1 MQYGLF
7 FDKLR
12 KANCGN
18 LFMFVFCCFVSFG
31 LMQSTSFAQS
41 GPPPIAPPAGTN
53 ALDELS
59 SPILWFT
66 IVISLILGY
75 FVSLHFHRKAKKEL
89 MDSHRKAKKEFR
101 DSLLRDVG
109 FAPATLDDEKRMKSL
124 KENPDGLELFESRL
138 IEITQKAKNNV
149 QLCLLTPLIHSLR
162 KPWQQWNSS
171 FPEGH
176 WARDFCKPF
185 HDALSTRENHVSV
198 EIVYLQDDVLESF
211 IRDKVTPS
219 INDWPGYR
227 AAITNFIEYLKF
239 RNPSNQGGERV
250 SDVLTTQIPKIPFLL
265 AIIDVPTNGGEF
277 SPSTRG
283 LIAFMNEREFHMQ
296 RRQRRTPEDIGKKL
310 IPFEFNN
317 PDILAM
323 FSRSFDD
330 LALHQDTKLFDFYKK
345 CLAKSKNGEK
355 YFWGL
360 FTDAEDNIDTR
371 NYTPH
376 KMLLSE
382 TAIHG
387 PEKEPGDQMLGE

>member
-7 FDKLR
+7 LDKLR

-18 LFMFVFCCFVSFG
+18 IFMFVFCCFVSFG

-53 ALDELS
+53 ALDGLR
-59 SPILWFT
+59 SPILWLS
-66 IVISLILGY
+66 IGISLLLGY
-75 FVSLHFHRKAKKEL
+75 FVSLYFHL
-89 MDSHRKAKKEFR
+89 KAKKEFR

-109 FAPATLDDEKRMKSL
+109 FAPATLDDEKKMKSL
-124 KENPDGLELFESRL
+124 KKNPDGLELFESRL
-138 IEITQKAKNNV
+138 IEITEKAKNNV
-149 QLCLLTPLIHSLR
+149 KLCLLTPLIHSLR
-162 KPWQQWNSS
+162 KPWQQWNPS

-185 HDALSTRENHVSV
+185 RDALSTRENHVSV

-239 RNPSNQGGERV
+239 RNPSNQGGEKV
-250 SDVLTTQIPKIPFLL
+250 SDVLTTQIPKIPFLI
-265 AIIDVPTNGGEF
+265 AIVDVPTNGGEF
-277 SPSTRG
+277 LPSTRG
-283 LIAFMNEREFHMQ
+283 LIAFMNEREFHVQ
-296 RRQRRTPEDIGKKL
+296 RRQMRTPEDIGKAL

-330 LALHQDTKLFDFYKK
+330 LALHQDNKLFEFYKK
-345 CLAKSKNGEK
+345 CLARSKNGEK

-360 FTDAEDNIDTR
+360 FTDAEAIDTR

-387 PEKEPGDQMLGE
+387 PEKESGGQMLGE